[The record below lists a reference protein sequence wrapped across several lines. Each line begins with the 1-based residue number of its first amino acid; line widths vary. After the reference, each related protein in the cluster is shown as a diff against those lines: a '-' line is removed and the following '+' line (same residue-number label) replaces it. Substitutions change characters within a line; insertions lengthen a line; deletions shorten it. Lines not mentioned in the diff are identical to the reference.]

1 MTEETKKADDQ
12 PTTTAIVY
20 RLASEVSKDIN
31 PIPRQAVVSNAFE
44 PEDEYLQYY
53 LGAVRDIGAIL
64 PPYNL
69 KTLDRLVQENNS
81 LGPCVEA
88 MVTNIDGTGFD
99 IAQDT
104 GDALDRPPQKPHE
117 DPSIDA
123 LWDFFKEPYPGMS
136 FVTLRKSVRRDLER
150 TGNGYMEILRNTKN
164 NIVFARHVDAKMMRL
179 VKLDEAVPVD
189 MAVTRKGETV
199 SMKLMQRQ
207 RRYVQY
213 VNGIGIVYFKDFG
226 VTRDL
231 NKKTGKWAQPGQ
243 RLKANERA
251 TEIIHFTV
259 LPDAHTPYGV
269 PRWIN
274 QLPSVL
280 GSRKAEEFNMEFFD
294 NGGVPPVMII
304 LQGGVLSN
312 ETRRMIEQKVGGP
325 ATKKNRVQV
334 FEMEPSGGTLDSPG
348 ASKVI
353 VERFGADRQHDS
365 MFENYD
371 NKCEV
376 RVRRSFRLPP
386 IFVGQAAD
394 YSFAT
399 AFASYTVA
407 EAQVFRPERDEFDEV
422 VSIKLI
428 PALGYPG
435 YKIIS
440 KAMTIEDATL
450 RLQGLEVALLTK
462 QVDAADVLNEIN
474 NTVGTKLKVSLSKPD
489 PDLLPLQLASIAAQ
503 AKPQEAPG
511 TSKAGASK
519 ATATKGGA
527 SAQQPIGL
535 RIDAESGPPDKIEP
549 REPGS
554 TAVVRPPTV
563 RKGEEVVIE
572 VDPVELA
579 AQYYLA
585 NNAGNEAAVVA
596 LRVVIE
602 SLDDEMTEEFELALR
617 DLQLSARPQAA
628 A

>member
-1 MTEETKKADDQ
+1 
-12 PTTTAIVY
+12 
-20 RLASEVSKDIN
+20 
-31 PIPRQAVVSNAFE
+31 
-44 PEDEYLQYY
+44 
-53 LGAVRDIGAIL
+53 
-64 PPYNL
+64 
-69 KTLDRLVQENNS
+69 
-81 LGPCVEA
+81 
-88 MVTNIDGTGFD
+88 
-99 IAQDT
+99 
-104 GDALDRPPQKPHE
+104 
-117 DPSIDA
+117 
-123 LWDFFKEPYPGMS
+123 
-136 FVTLRKSVRRDLER
+136 
-150 TGNGYMEILRNTKN
+150 
-164 NIVFARHVDAKMMRL
+164 
-179 VKLDEAVPVD
+179 
-189 MAVTRKGETV
+189 
-199 SMKLMQRQ
+199 
-207 RRYVQY
+207 
-213 VNGIGIVYFKDFG
+213 
-226 VTRDL
+226 
-231 NKKTGKWAQPGQ
+231 
-243 RLKANERA
+243 
-251 TEIIHFTV
+251 
-259 LPDAHTPYGV
+259 
-269 PRWIN
+269 
-274 QLPSVL
+274 
-280 GSRKAEEFNMEFFD
+280 
-294 NGGVPPVMII
+294 
-304 LQGGVLSN
+304 
-312 ETRRMIEQKVGGP
+312 
-325 ATKKNRVQV
+325 VQV

-348 ASKVI
+348 ASKVT

-535 RIDAESGPPDKIEP
+535 RINAESGPPDKIEP
-549 REPGS
+549 REPGD
-554 TAVVRPPTV
+554 TAIVRPPTV
-563 RKGEEVVIE
+563 RKGEKEEVVIE
-572 VDPVELA
+572 VDPEELA

-602 SLDDEMTEEFELALR
+602 SLDDEMSEEFELALR